1 MKFILYNVAV
11 FISNAILGKSFAYP
25 AATLPVSSSS
35 SIAVDASWEF
45 ERGLEGWQSVS
56 KDCVLSYLG
65 DSVSMGIQ
73 GPSPTIQSPV
83 FNLTVAPSTTI
94 VLRYRYSGISS
105 FGKFRLY
112 GIHEKE
118 NVDLFFELLS
128 GSQWHLAYASVL
140 TDSQIQALDGVLTSL
155 QLYPACET
163 DEGTSSKKSMQPIAG
178 QAFEID
184 WIRIVRGPPQVNKI
198 TGCSGNIFSTR
209 ENPPPNEVEYRS
221 IKSLNLNKDEIPFN
235 YTYATTYNCLRQGGE
250 TITVE
255 GKYFGESGSQITI
268 DGIKC
273 RNVRHDISS
282 PQTKITCTTPD
293 ITISG
298 LPKNYRAYSF
308 VEVQNGMFP
317 GLIGTSNRLL
327 FAYEL
332 LPPFNVTLLNTDSRS
347 IDISWIPGGGAQE
360 KSMCTGYI
368 VRWKEDKLDNHYWT
382 NAMVLG
388 NITNTTIRGL
398 KPGTKMIVG
407 ISALNE
413 DQNDLVERYE
423 ADRYGRRNLSARY
436 LEGGLSQIS
445 TTTLEHDFFFPF
457 FNANLTRNRRENAIP
472 KEAKGE
478 SYIINVEKHQ
488 GLSLTGDTSIANCN
502 ASSFCCDSFDEENG
516 RCDNGS
522 THVCMAYHKPLNSS
536 SNKYDFINS
545 NRIMISELNHVHD
558 ETLFTAKCGPS
569 LRLTS
574 GVPRATGAAWY
585 PKQMIVDEGF
595 ETNFVF
601 ELANPS
607 YNCDHSNDFHKYC
620 KSRGGSGFAFV
631 IQNQSPSAIG
641 GELGY
646 DGIAN
651 SIAIEFDTFYDGKTS
666 DPYENH
672 VSVHTRGR
680 QPNSANHTYS
690 IGETHAVPDLTNGKI
705 KIRIRYEPYVQ
716 EHLLL
721 SPNYSATPY
730 LQKFFQTNGISHT
743 EDYGSWDSGGIGTLQ
758 VYVQNMNNPALIVL
772 LQLAE
777 TLELNR
783 GHAWVGFTSSST
795 DEVWQSHDILSWDFS
810 SLRIDNEEQQSIFM
824 VPKQTIRRLQRQ

>member
-11 FISNAILGKSFAYP
+11 FISHVILGESFAYP
-25 AATLPVSSSS
+25 VETLPVSSSS
-35 SIAVDASWEF
+35 SIAIDASWEF

-56 KDCVLSYLG
+56 KDCLLSYLG
-65 DSVSMGIQ
+65 DSISLSIQ
-73 GPSPTIQSPV
+73 GPSPKIQSPV
-83 FNLTVAPSTTI
+83 FNLTAEPSTTI
-94 VLRYRYSGISS
+94 VLRYRYTGICTL
-105 FGKFRLY
+105 GKIRLY
-112 GIHEKE
+112 GINEKK
-118 NVDLFFELLS
+118 NIDLFFELLS
-128 GSQWHLAYASVL
+128 GNQWHLAYVSDL
-140 TDSQIQALDGVLTSL
+140 TGSQIQALDRVLTSL
-155 QLYPACET
+155 QLDLACET
-163 DEGTSSKKSMQPIAG
+163 DEGPTSKESMQTIAR

-184 WIRIVRGPPQVNKI
+184 WIRIVRGPPKVNKI

-221 IKSLNLNKDEIPFN
+221 IINMNKDEIPSN

-273 RNVRHDISS
+273 KNVRHDTSS

-293 ITISG
+293 ITTSG
-298 LPKNYRAYSF
+298 LPKKYRAHSF
-308 VEVQNGMFP
+308 IEVRNGMFP

-332 LPPFNVTLLNTDSRS
+332 PPPLNVTLLNADSRS
-347 IDISWIPGGGAQE
+347 IDISWIPGGGVQE

-368 VRWKEDKLDNHYWT
+368 VRWKEDNVDNHDWT

-388 NITNTTIRGL
+388 NVTNATIRGL
-398 KPGTKMIVG
+398 KPGTKFLLG

-413 DQNDLVERYE
+413 DQNDLAKRYE
-423 ADRYGRRNLSARY
+423 ADRYGRRNLSTRY

-457 FNANLTRNRRENAIP
+457 FNANLTLNRRENEIP
-472 KEAKGE
+472 EEAKGE
-478 SYIINVEKHQ
+478 TNIISVGKHQ
-488 GLSLTGDTSIANCN
+488 GLSLIGDTSIANCN

-516 RCDNGS
+516 RCEDGS
-522 THVCMAYHKPLNSS
+522 THVCMAYHVSSNSS
-536 SNKYDFINS
+536 SNKYDFISS
-545 NRIMISELNHVHD
+545 NRILISKLNHVHD
-558 ETLFTAKCGPS
+558 ETLITAKCGPA

-574 GVPRATGAAWY
+574 GVPRATGAVWY

-607 YNCDHSNDFHKYC
+607 YNCDHSNDFYKYC

-631 IQNQSPSAIG
+631 IQNQSPNAIG

-651 SIAIEFDTFYDGKTS
+651 SIAIEFDTFYDVKTS

-730 LQKFFQTNGISHT
+730 LQNFFRTNRISHM
-743 EDYGSWDSGGIGTLQ
+743 EDYRSWDTGGIGTLQ
-758 VYVQNMNNPALIVL
+758 VYVQNMNTPALIVL

-783 GHAWVGFTSSST
+783 GHAWVGFTASST

-810 SLRIDNEEQQSIFM
+810 SLRIDNDEQQSIFM
-824 VPKQTIRRLQRQ
+824 VPMQTIRRLQRQ